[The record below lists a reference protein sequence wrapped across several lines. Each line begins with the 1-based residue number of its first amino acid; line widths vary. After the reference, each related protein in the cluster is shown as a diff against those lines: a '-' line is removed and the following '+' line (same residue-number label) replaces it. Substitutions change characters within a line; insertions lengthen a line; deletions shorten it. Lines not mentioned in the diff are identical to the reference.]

1 MPLKVQFNKCVF
13 KSVISIGTRCAEN
26 IDAKKSRNLCGF
38 GIFLSAFSAT
48 GSKRNYAPIFSMG
61 EDLNEYMTVL
71 KAAFVTFLHK
81 S

>member
-1 MPLKVQFNKCVF
+1 MHHAF
-13 KSVISIGTRCAEN
+13 KAWCIVSTNVRFARCAEN